1 VRERCLGRECGL
13 CAAES
18 IETAR
23 RKVIC
28 CLGCAECDVSELASI
43 CGGFLDTINDSGRP
57 MKLPLRTTLLPNDER
72 Q

>member
-1 VRERCLGRECGL
+1 
-13 CAAES
+13 
-18 IETAR
+18 
-23 RKVIC
+23 VIC